1 MSGDI
6 RHEPN
11 TQRFVLE
18 MNGGTALIQYRK
30 LDEHGTLDLHH
41 TYTPPALRGSG
52 VASRITEHV
61 LRYAREHGLKV
72 VPSCPFVAVFIK
84 RHPEYRDL
92 VA

>member
-1 MSGDI
+1 MPGDI
-6 RHEPN
+6 RHEPQA
-11 TQRFVLE
+11 QRFVLE
-18 MNGGTALIQYRK
+18 VNGDTALIRYRR

-52 VASRITEHV
+52 IASRITEHA
-61 LRYAREHGLKV
+61 LRYAREHGHKV
-72 VPSCPFVAVFIK
+72 VPSCPFVAAFIE